1 MFDTIS
7 DVLEDL
13 SRFFFCPRANF
24 QRSMNQK
31 KLIIF
36 TAPSGAGKT
45 TIVRHLLKVRDDIAF
60 SISAC
65 TRTPRYGEVNGMDY
79 YFMNAEEFKRKIAN
93 EQFVEFEE
101 VYENQY
107 YGTLKSE
114 INRLWDAGKNVLF
127 DVDVKGAL
135 AVKRK
140 YGDKALAVFVKPPS
154 FEILKQRLT
163 SRKTEDDASL
173 RKRINRVR
181 EEMTYERY
189 FDITVVND
197 ELSVALQE
205 AELIVDNFLT
215 LHSDLTV

>member
-1 MFDTIS
+1 
-7 DVLEDL
+7 
-13 SRFFFCPRANF
+13 
-24 QRSMNQK
+24 MNHMDNK

-45 TIVRHLLKVRDDIAF
+45 TIVRHLLKVRNDISF

-79 YFMNAEEFKRKIAN
+79 YFMNVEEFNKKIKEN
-93 EQFVEFEE
+93 QFVEYEE

-114 INRLWDAGKNVLF
+114 ISRLWSLGKSVLF

-135 AVKRK
+135 AVKQK
-140 YGDKALAVFVKPPS
+140 YGDKALSIFVKPPS
-154 FEILKQRLT
+154 FDILKHRLT
-163 SRKTEDDASL
+163 SRKTEDDESL
-173 RKRINRVR
+173 KKRICRVK

-189 FDITVVND
+189 FDVTLIND
-197 ELSVALQE
+197 DLNSALKD
-205 AELIVDNFLT
+205 AESLVENFLS
-215 LHSDLTV
+215 LQSDPA

>member
-1 MFDTIS
+1 MA
-7 DVLEDL
+7 EGL
-13 SRFFFCPRANF
+13 SFNKPLKWLNAASNKLFLT
-24 QRSMNQK
+24 MNQK

-79 YFMNAEEFKRKIAN
+79 YFMNVDEFKRKISD

-101 VYENQY
+101 VYENQF

-114 INRLWDAGKNVLF
+114 INRLWGLGKNVLF

-140 YGDKALAVFVKPPS
+140 YGDKALSVFVKPPS

-163 SRKTEDDASL
+163 SRKTEDESSL
-173 RKRINRVR
+173 RKRINRVK
-181 EEMTYERY
+181 EEMTYERF
-189 FDITVVND
+189 FDVTIVND

-215 LHSDLTV
+215 IHSDLTV

>member
-1 MFDTIS
+1 MK
-7 DVLEDL
+7 
-13 SRFFFCPRANF
+13 
-24 QRSMNQK
+24 QK

-79 YFMNAEEFKRKIAN
+79 YFMNVEEFKRKIAH

-101 VYENQY
+101 VYSNQY
-107 YGTLKSE
+107 YGTLRSE
-114 INRLWDAGKNVLF
+114 IIRLWDSGKNVLF

-140 YGDKALAVFVKPPS
+140 YGDRALAVFVKPPS
-154 FEILKQRLT
+154 FDILKQRLT
-163 SRKTEDDASL
+163 SRKTEDEASL

-189 FDITVVND
+189 FDVTVVND

-205 AELIVDNFLT
+205 AALIVDNFLT
-215 LHSDLTV
+215 LQSDLTV

>member
-1 MFDTIS
+1 MK
-7 DVLEDL
+7 
-13 SRFFFCPRANF
+13 
-24 QRSMNQK
+24 QK

-79 YFMNAEEFKRKIAN
+79 YFMNVEEFKRKIAH

-101 VYENQY
+101 VYTNQY
-107 YGTLKSE
+107 YGTLRSE
-114 INRLWDAGKNVLF
+114 ITRLWDSGKNVLF

-140 YGDKALAVFVKPPS
+140 YGDRALAVFVKPPS
-154 FEILKQRLT
+154 FDILKQRLT
-163 SRKTEDDASL
+163 SRKTEDEASL

-189 FDITVVND
+189 FDVTVVND

-205 AELIVDNFLT
+205 AALIVDNFLT
-215 LHSDLTV
+215 LQSDLTV